1 MCLFT
6 ILIKDSEH
14 PKQQVR
20 YDIEASDA
28 NTALQVAAARSRISA
43 ERLKSIEEPTDGRN

>member
-1 MCLFT
+1 MSLFT
-6 ILIKDSEH
+6 ILIKDADH

-28 NTALQVAAARSRISA
+28 NTALQVAAARSRSA
-43 ERLKSIEEPTDGRN
+43 VERLKSIQEPTDG

>member
-28 NTALQVAAARSRISA
+28 NTALQVAAARSRTSA
-43 ERLKSIEEPTDGRN
+43 ERLSAIQETLDD

>member
-6 ILIKDSEH
+6 ILVKDTEN

-43 ERLKSIEEPTDGRN
+43 ERLSAIQEETSDD

>member
-28 NTALQVAAARSRISA
+28 NTALQVAAARSRTSA
-43 ERLKSIEEPTDGRN
+43 EKLKSIEEPTDGRN

>member
-6 ILIKDSEH
+6 ILVKDTEN

-28 NTALQVAAARSRISA
+28 NTALQVAAARSRTSA
-43 ERLKSIEEPTDGRN
+43 EKLKSIEESIDGRN